1 MSNAGDLGSSVP
13 AEGLEAAA
21 RARQTHHCSQVA
33 SSRDALE
40 LLGVFE
46 PAAAACFSATC
57 LSHSLPLLHGL
68 SLRLSVVEHL
78 DAGHGW
84 NPSPLQSDNVFPPML
99 TLFSSPSPCTALLTA
114 LLHILSI
121 LTY

>member
-1 MSNAGDLGSSVP
+1 MQGTLGALYLQRGWKLQPGQGRLTTAV
-13 AEGLEAAA
+13 
-21 RARQTHHCSQVA
+21 
-33 SSRDALE
+33 SRDALE

-46 PAAAACFSATC
+46 PVATACFSATS

-68 SLRLSVVEHL
+68 SLRLSLMEHF

-84 NPSPLQSDNVFPPML
+84 NPPPLQSDNVFPPML
-99 TLFSSPSPCTALLTA
+99 TLFSSPSPHTALLTA